1 MRLEGR
7 LLRILTGVEGL
18 GGGTRVSLV
27 IRSGLHVRGPSVF
40 EVDRVC
46 QPWGR
51 PKSLIPFQGGK
62 VRLGEVLTGVEVLAG
77 EVLVVVEVL
86 TGASSSRGLS
96 SLTRDLVTR
105 WFAVG
110 FAATFLVASA
120 SVRSSFK
127 RSSNSSQEPKQSV
140 LYSIRGGVLFENGL
154 ALRLLIV
161 RYALQVTV
169 KILTIVVALLPYGDS
184 QLFASSLCGRRSYR
198 PFFRPYS

>member
-18 GGGTRVSLV
+18 GGGARVSLV
-27 IRSGLHVRGPSVF
+27 IRSGLHARGPSVV

-62 VRLGEVLTGVEVLAG
+62 VRLGEVLTGVEVLA
-77 EVLVVVEVL
+77 EVEIFVAAAVLAGAVL

-105 WFAVG
+105 WCAVG
-110 FAATFLVASA
+110 FAATFLVAFA

-154 ALRLLIV
+154 ALRD
-161 RYALQVTV
+161 R
-169 KILTIVVALLPYGDS
+169 
-184 QLFASSLCGRRSYR
+184 RRSPSLRRFSIIRIISLR
-198 PFFRPYS
+198 PP